1 MSDSLLAVII
11 IITFINSHVVFRKSE
26 KRSSIDSVNQHM
38 NSLCSKIKKLFFFTI
53 PAGNCMFKVNN
64 RNTRTRCEICSKLTI
79 KTPERR

>member
-38 NSLCSKIKKLFFFTI
+38 NSLCSKIKKLFFLLSQ
-53 PAGNCMFKVNN
+53 PAIAC
-64 RNTRTRCEICSKLTI
+64 TKLTI
-79 KTPERR
+79 ETLEQGVKYVQS